1 MKYIISLKKIST
13 ALICIFLFFPTIL
26 DAQKNARPSINV
38 LKTGPYIGIQ
48 RGRYSVLELGV
59 ERQWKKLK
67 IKNSKTNALH
77 TGFNYNLFENVLG
90 YDIGFWHKEGLLGL
104 TLGGTFSFRSDFNKT
119 RVGFSPIIGY
129 KIWRLHLQTGYFF
142 LTQSSNFNNTNTLFV
157 SLRYLL
163 INDRKFK
170 KRKRKK

>member
-1 MKYIISLKKIST
+1 MT
-13 ALICIFLFFPTIL
+13 LFFPIIL
-26 DAQKNARPSINV
+26 VAQKNDRPSINF

-48 RGRYSVLELGV
+48 RGGYSVLELGV

-77 TGFNYNLFENVLG
+77 TGFNYNLFQNVLG

-104 TLGGTFSFRSDFNKT
+104 TLGGTFSFRSDFNET
-119 RVGFSPIIGY
+119 RLGFSPTLGY
-129 KIWRLHLQTGYFF
+129 KIWRLHLQTGYCF

-157 SLRYLL
+157 SLRYILVK
-163 INDRKFK
+163 DRKLK
-170 KRKRKK
+170 KRNRKK

>member
-77 TGFNYNLFENVLG
+77 TGFNYNLFE
-90 YDIGFWHKEGLLGL
+90 
-104 TLGGTFSFRSDFNKT
+104 
-119 RVGFSPIIGY
+119 
-129 KIWRLHLQTGYFF
+129 LQ
-142 LTQSSNFNNTNTLFV
+142 QNSIPH
-157 SLRYLL
+157 L
-163 INDRKFK
+163 IN
-170 KRKRKK
+170 